1 VQTTRGSTLAT
12 KGGGGEEEEAGL
24 RLPTRNVEEM
34 RRGRRTSTAS
44 TASSSSTSAPLAL
57 SAGGGAVG
65 RLSSAGVP
73 SPAGGTVTATP
84 PGRPALPVRDG
95 VLQDG
100 TFSKF
105 TEVSSGLPAHNAQHT
120 WRASPG

>member
-1 VQTTRGSTLAT
+1 MQTTRGSTLAT
-12 KGGGGEEEEAGL
+12 KGGGGGGEDEAGL
-24 RLPTRNVEEM
+24 RLPSRNVEEM
-34 RRGRRTSTAS
+34 RRGRRASTAS
-44 TASSSSTSAPLAL
+44 TASSSSTSASLAL

-65 RLSSAGVP
+65 RLSSASVP
-73 SPAGGTVTATP
+73 SPAGGTGTAAP

-105 TEVSSGLPAHNAQHT
+105 TEVSSGLPPHRAHT
-120 WRASPG
+120 W